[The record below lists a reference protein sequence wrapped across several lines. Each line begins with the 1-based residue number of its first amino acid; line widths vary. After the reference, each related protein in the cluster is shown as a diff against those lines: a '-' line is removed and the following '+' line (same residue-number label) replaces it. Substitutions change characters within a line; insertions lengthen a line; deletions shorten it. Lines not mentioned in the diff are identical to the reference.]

1 MLYNPLPVITTPTIS
16 GLNLAHG
23 HRSVVELS
31 FVGADLHLGR
41 TQLITPTIAQCARWL
56 GVCRPY
62 VTAAVAIANDQKARH
77 AVLSGRVPLLSASNH
92 SNRKETLAEHFARAT
107 PEEIAAAANTFG
119 IDLVWDRMIAP
130 FV

>member
-1 MLYNPLPVITTPTIS
+1 MLYNPSTVIPIPTIS

-62 VTAAVAIANDQKARH
+62 VTAAVAIADDQHARH
-77 AVLSGRVPLLSASNH
+77 AVLTGRMPLLGTSKH
-92 SNRKETLAEHFARAT
+92 KETLAEHLTRAT
-107 PEEIAAAANTFG
+107 PEEVANAVHTFG
-119 IDLVWDRMIAP
+119 VGLVWDRMIAP